1 MLNHNQSRMNKLTNE
16 FHGLSINSRLEI
28 DWNYIE
34 DIFNEMS
41 NSGIEIVFNGSN
53 ISIKS

>member
-1 MLNHNQSRMNKLTNE
+1 MNKLTNE